1 MNPLLIPNPI
11 HLVHLQVDQAP
22 KWTFSAH
29 NDSFLPQAFMTLSLP
44 GSFLRYRESL
54 LSWELK
60 DRIGTT
66 LNQRRMGVGG
76 IVLQLS
82 HHLVGQFWSL
92 SYTVPQRVPKGI
104 EAQMPTVVNHRLML
118 LLLTFLPSLSHF
130 PRSFTC
136 ASWKHLP
143 NTFPGPK
150 LLEKG
155 LLWGETQ
162 PAQPLLFKDLTFL
175 QNSHGRSYI
184 LTFLDSFVVRI
195 YNIGS
200 NNQVSLWEF
209 ITQRSRACAS
219 SILAKVAATVT
230 ELYLVSR
237 NGTSSDS
244 NWNPISACCRQKH
257 PDPGVS
263 SWYQFLPQTDF
274 GLFPGFSGA
283 LALFRSSHKFLF
295 CFSKPEFI
303 FCGLKPNIPTDTGY
317 VLLMYK
323 NNKATHGIVCQRRI
337 LETS

>member
-1 MNPLLIPNPI
+1 MHPALGIRYIRRVFVQQATSNPHLCLFFCLEGYPFSFFLWSLLKSSQQVFLFLVFRHMNPLLIPNPI

-60 DRIGTT
+60 DPIGTT

-130 PRSFTC
+130 PHSFTC

-143 NTFPGPK
+143 NTLPGPK

-219 SILAKVAATVT
+219 SI
-230 ELYLVSR
+230 
-237 NGTSSDS
+237 SS
-244 NWNPISACCRQKH
+244 
-257 PDPGVS
+257 
-263 SWYQFLPQTDF
+263 
-274 GLFPGFSGA
+274 
-283 LALFRSSHKFLF
+283 
-295 CFSKPEFI
+295 
-303 FCGLKPNIPTDTGY
+303 
-317 VLLMYK
+317 
-323 NNKATHGIVCQRRI
+323 
-337 LETS
+337 